1 MHTLSTWKL
10 QDRPDWPGS
19 NIGRKQYSWISWQH
33 ELRIARSTENLD
45 IQECQERPVVL
56 SILSCHYMRRG
67 DTTPS
72 RWWGGGGVSK
82 QSSDVKL
89 ATLPYILF
97 LHEAQY
103 KTPSENVPH
112 CSHTPP
118 HNPTRCAACYQLYSG
133 LLARNNSQVLRML
146 ILIFKQVLIS

>member
-10 QDRPDWPGS
+10 QDHPDWSGS
-19 NIGRKQYSWISWQH
+19 NIGRKQDSWISWQH
-33 ELRIARSTENLD
+33 ELRIARSTEYLD
-45 IQECQERPVVL
+45 IQECQERPIVL

-67 DTTPS
+67 YITHS
-72 RWWGGGGVSK
+72 RWWGGGSK
-82 QSSDVKL
+82 QSSVVKL

-103 KTPSENVPH
+103 RLLLRMSR

-118 HNPTRCAACYQLYSG
+118 HNPTRCVACYQLYSG
-133 LLARNNSQVLRML
+133 LLARNNSQVLRMV